1 METPMRNLP
10 DVYRGVDDLRAALL
24 PLRREG
30 KTMALV
36 PTMGA
41 LHAGHLSLVK
51 KAREHADIVI
61 ASIFVNPKQFAPG
74 EDFERY
80 PRTEES
86 DLQKLADYDVFG
98 VFAPNAKE
106 MYPNGFATSI
116 QIEGPALGLE
126 TDHRPHFFNG
136 VATVVAKL
144 LLAVLPDIAV
154 FGEKDYQQLRVIKQL
169 ARDLHLPTKIIGAP
183 TVRED
188 DGLAMSSRNEYL
200 DAQQRSTAR
209 VISETLQTARN
220 ALHNGESWIE
230 VRKKALVVLRISGFA
245 TDYFELRHGKHLG
258 TPMDAK
264 GARILVA
271 AKVGATRLIDNI
283 EV

>member
-1 METPMRNLP
+1 MRNLP
-10 DVYRGVDDLRAALL
+10 DVYRSVDALRAALV

-30 KTMALV
+30 KTIALV

-41 LHAGHLSLVK
+41 LHAGHLSLID

-74 EDFERY
+74 EDFESY

-86 DLQKLADYDVFG
+86 DLQKLADHNIFG

-116 QIEGPALGLE
+116 QVEGPALGLE

-144 LLAVLPDIAV
+144 LLAVLPDVAV
-154 FGEKDYQQLRVIKQL
+154 FGEKDYQQLRVIERMAK
-169 ARDLHLPTKIIGAP
+169 DLHLPTKIIGAP
-183 TVRED
+183 IVREH

-200 DAQQRSTAR
+200 DDKERQTAIA
-209 VISETLQTARN
+209 ISQTLTTARN
-220 ALHNGESWIE
+220 ALRNGESWIE
-230 VRKKALVVLRISGFA
+230 VRKKALVALKLSGFT

-258 TPMDAK
+258 TPIETS
-264 GARILVA
+264 GTRILVA
-271 AKVGATRLIDNI
+271 AKIGTTRLIDNI

>member
-1 METPMRNLP
+1 MKNLP
-10 DVYRGVDDLRAALL
+10 DVYRGVDALRTALV

-30 KTMALV
+30 KKIALV

-41 LHAGHLSLVK
+41 LHAGHLSLID

-74 EDFERY
+74 EDFESY
-80 PRTEES
+80 PRTEET
-86 DLQKLADYDVFG
+86 DLHKLADHNVFG
-98 VFAPNAKE
+98 VFAPNARE

-144 LLAVLPDIAV
+144 LLAVLPDVAV
-154 FGEKDYQQLRVIKQL
+154 FGEKDYQQLRVIKRL
-169 ARDLHLPTKIIGAP
+169 AKDLHLPTKIVGAP
-183 TVRED
+183 TVREH

-200 DAQQRSTAR
+200 DDKERQTAIT
-209 VISETLQTARN
+209 ISQTLTTARN
-220 ALHNGESWIE
+220 ALRNGESWIE
-230 VRKKALVVLRISGFA
+230 VRKKALAALRLSGFT

-258 TPMDAK
+258 NPIDTS

-271 AKVGATRLIDNI
+271 AKVGTTRLIDNI